1 MPSPVGHALG
11 GVIVGLLT
19 EPSPRWD
26 RTSWTFAALAL
37 AGIGPD
43 VDFLWGR
50 HAAETHSVGAT
61 VIVGLLVLAITRGTQ
76 ARLAIAVALAWG
88 SHVFFDWLGSDTTP
102 PIGVMALWPF
112 TDAYY
117 FAHAYWFDSI
127 SRRYWLPGFWTHNLL
142 AVVREVMI
150 LGPIV
155 AFLVWMR
162 VRRGGALAPPSDRRR
177 A

>member
-1 MPSPVGHALG
+1 
-11 GVIVGLLT
+11 VIVGLVA

-26 RTSWTFAALAL
+26 RSTRTFALLAL

-61 VIVGLLVLAITRGTQ
+61 VIVGLLVLALSRGTQ
-76 ARLAIAVALAWG
+76 VRLAIAVAMAWW

-112 TDAYY
+112 TDTYY

-127 SRRYWLPGFWTHNLL
+127 SRRYWLPNFWTHNLM
-142 AVVREVMI
+142 AVVKETVV
-150 LGPIV
+150 LAPIV
-155 AFLVWMR
+155 AALFWR
-162 VRRGGALAPPSDRRR
+162 RARRGESLDSPEAGRRV
-177 A
+177 